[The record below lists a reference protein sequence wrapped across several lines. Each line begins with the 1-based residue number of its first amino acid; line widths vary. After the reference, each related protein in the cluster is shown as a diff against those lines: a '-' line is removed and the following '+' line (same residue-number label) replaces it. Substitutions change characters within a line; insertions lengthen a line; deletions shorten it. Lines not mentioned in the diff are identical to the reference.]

1 LKARYGP
8 LRPSLVSFSR
18 SETCPAA
25 YDEPLPAAIG
35 FYALGEAT
43 EGLAEM
49 LTSAGFG
56 RACPSVACYS
66 IRCCRR
72 AICSLSS
79 SISCSRYFSRPR
91 MRVYPDSRTD
101 PRPSTAWTTVL
112 PKKRAETSSPPS
124 TDWRADRAVVV
135 LAKAPTAKP
144 PTAPTVAPT
153 TNLVVPWPKSN
164 FLPALPS
171 FDGASLAQRPC
182 CKVILGCA

>member
-1 LKARYGP
+1 
-8 LRPSLVSFSR
+8 
-18 SETCPAA
+18 
-25 YDEPLPAAIG
+25 
-35 FYALGEAT
+35 
-43 EGLAEM
+43 
-49 LTSAGFG
+49 
-56 RACPSVACYS
+56 
-66 IRCCRR
+66 
-72 AICSLSS
+72 
-79 SISCSRYFSRPR
+79 

-124 TDWRADRAVVV
+124 TDWRADRTVVV

-153 TNLVVPWPKSN
+153 TNLVVPWPKSS

-182 CKVILGCA
+182 CKLYLAAHDGDGEEGSTKEPPRGRRRDARPVGTDARRPTRQGFGDGGRSRGPRRPAAPDRRGRTAGGLGEDRRRSSWQAPDR